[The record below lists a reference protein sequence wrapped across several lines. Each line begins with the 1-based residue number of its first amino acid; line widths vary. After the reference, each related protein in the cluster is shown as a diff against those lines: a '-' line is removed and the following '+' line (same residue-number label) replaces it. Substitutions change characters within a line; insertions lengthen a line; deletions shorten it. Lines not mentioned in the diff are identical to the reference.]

1 LSERISVSTKEL
13 QGFLADNQ
21 QLMERYEKM
30 LNRLTVLDRLNKE
43 LEEKQRQTEAKLKLI
58 EQRSEGDIQKADETL
73 RKARATITRLIKETD
88 LRLTGL

>member
-30 LNRLTVLDRLNKE
+30 LNRLTVLDRVNKE

-73 RKARATITRLIKETD
+73 RKARATIARLIRETD

>member
-1 LSERISVSTKEL
+1 
-13 QGFLADNQ
+13 
-21 QLMERYEKM
+21 MERYEKM

-73 RKARATITRLIKETD
+73 HKARATIAQLIKETD
-88 LRLTGL
+88 FRLTGL

>member
-1 LSERISVSTKEL
+1 MSERISVSTKEL

-58 EQRSEGDIQKADETL
+58 EQRNEGDIQKADETL
-73 RKARATITRLIKETD
+73 RKARATIARLIKETD